1 MSAGVLKHGKPRR
14 EAAKSVTLS
23 KIDLRALWELD
34 KPPLMSGKLFLGHRL
49 RRLRRDLGKSQ
60 TDMATS
66 LGISPSYLNHLE
78 RNQRPVTA
86 ALLLKLADIYEVD
99 VRSFATG
106 GGTRTG
112 PDELKEIFS
121 DVILSDLDVARYELA
136 ELAHNS
142 PTVADAIARLY
153 AALKE
158 AGRSPG
164 VEGNGDARSLVTP
177 ENWVRDYIQQHRN
190 HYPELEQC
198 AETLGGALSDPL
210 SMSEPMRRRLK
221 DAWGITA
228 RVVPQ
233 AELGNVSQSYD
244 TERRQFLL
252 SSQLRAENRTFA
264 LAYQLALTEFASV
277 IERMVAEAAPPDEG
291 IAQLLH
297 MSLANYAAGAI
308 MMPYGRFLSAC
319 EEMRYSIDRL
329 CGEFGANVEQVA
341 HRLTTMGRP
350 GARGVP
356 FFMLRVDPAG
366 NISKRYAG
374 DQFPFSRFG
383 GTCPRWN
390 LHAAFQ
396 AAGQV
401 VTQLI
406 ETPDGHRYFTVA
418 RTIERPI
425 RTDLSGGLLAIGL
438 GCDIRYAHKLS
449 CADVYDLAN
458 APVTPVGPACAI
470 CPRLDCGYRATAPAG
485 RMLAVD
491 RLQKT
496 ISPYPFVPA

>member
-1 MSAGVLKHGKPRR
+1 MPA
-14 EAAKSVTLS
+14 T
-23 KIDLRALWELD
+23 
-34 KPPLMSGKLFLGHRL
+34 KLFLGTRL
-49 RRLRRDLGKSQ
+49 RRLRRDRDLSQ
-60 TDMATS
+60 TAMAQS

-86 ALLLKLADIYEVD
+86 ALLLKLAETYEID
-99 VRSFATG
+99 VRAFAAG

-112 PDELKEIFS
+112 PDELCEIFS
-121 DVILSDLDVARYELA
+121 DALLGDLGVPRYELA
-136 ELAHNS
+136 ELAHNAPS
-142 PTVADAIARLY
+142 VADAIARLY
-153 AALKE
+153 AAVKE
-158 AGRSPG
+158 AGRNPALA
-164 VEGNGDARSLVTP
+164 NGDARALVTP
-177 ENWVRDYIQQHRN
+177 ENWVRDYIQEHRN
-190 HYPELEQC
+190 HYPALEEC
-198 AETLGGALSDPL
+198 AETLGGALNDPL
-210 SMSEPMRRRLK
+210 SMQEPLRRRLK
-221 DAWGITA
+221 DAWGIVA

-233 AELGNVSQSYD
+233 AELGTASQD
-244 TERRQFLL
+244 FDGERRLFLI

-264 LAYQLALTEFASV
+264 LAYQLALIEFAPV
-277 IERMVAEAAPPDEG
+277 IQRMVEEAAPPDDG

-297 MSLANYAAGAI
+297 MSLANYTAGAI
-308 MMPYGRFLSAC
+308 MMPYARFLASA
-319 EEMRYSIDRL
+319 EQLRYSIDRL
-329 CGEFGANVEQVA
+329 CGEYGANVEQVA
-341 HRLTTMGRP
+341 HRFTTLGRP

-383 GTCPRWN
+383 GSCPRWN

-406 ETPDGHRYFTVA
+406 ETPDGQRFFTVA
-418 RTIERPI
+418 RTIDRPI
-425 RTDLSGGLLAIGL
+425 RTDLSGGLLAVGL

-449 CADVYDLAN
+449 CADALDLSA

-470 CPRLDCGYRATAPAG
+470 CPRVDCAQRATPPAG

-491 RLQKT
+491 RTRKT
-496 ISPYPFVPA
+496 ISPYPFVTA

>member
-1 MSAGVLKHGKPRR
+1 MSTA
-14 EAAKSVTLS
+14 
-23 KIDLRALWELD
+23 
-34 KPPLMSGKLFLGHRL
+34 KLFLGHRL
-49 RRLRRDLGKSQ
+49 RRLRRDHDLSQ
-60 TDMATS
+60 TDMAAS

-86 ALLLKLADIYEVD
+86 ALLLKLADNYDID
-99 VRSFATG
+99 VRAFASG

-112 PDELKEIFS
+112 PDELAEIFS
-121 DVILSDLDVARYELA
+121 DVLLRDLGVPRYELA
-136 ELAHNS
+136 ELAHTAPS
-142 PTVADAIARLY
+142 VADAVARLY

-158 AGRSPG
+158 GARDPSLASAGDVR
-164 VEGNGDARSLVTP
+164 AMVTP
-177 ENWVRDYIQQHRN
+177 ETWVRDYIQQHRN
-190 HYPELEQC
+190 HYPELEEA

-221 DAWGITA
+221 DAWGVTA

-233 AELGNVSQSYD
+233 AELGNYTQRYD
-244 TERRQFLL
+244 ADRRQFLL

-264 LAYQLALTEFASV
+264 LAYQLALIEFAPV
-277 IERMVAEAAPPDEG
+277 LERMVAEAAAPDEG

-308 MMPYGRFLSAC
+308 MMPYGRFLKAC

-341 HRLTTMGRP
+341 HRLTTLSRR

-406 ETPDGHRYFTVA
+406 ETPDGQRYFTVA

-425 RTDLSGGLLAIGL
+425 KADLSAGLLAIGL
-438 GCDIRYAHKLS
+438 GCDIRHAHKLS
-449 CADVYDLAN
+449 CAEGYDLAN
-458 APVTPVGPACAI
+458 ARVTPVGPACAL
-470 CPRLDCGYRATAPAG
+470 CPRLDCGSRATAPAG

-491 RLQKT
+491 RLEKT
-496 ISPYPFVPA
+496 ISPYPFVAA

>member
-1 MSAGVLKHGKPRR
+1 MS
-14 EAAKSVTLS
+14 T
-23 KIDLRALWELD
+23 
-34 KPPLMSGKLFLGHRL
+34 KLFLGHRL
-49 RRLRRDLGKSQ
+49 RRLRRDHELSQ
-60 TDMATS
+60 TGMAAT

-86 ALLLKLADIYEVD
+86 ALLFKLAELYDVD
-99 VRSFATG
+99 VRTFASG

-112 PDELKEIFS
+112 PDELAEIFS
-121 DVILSDLDVARYELA
+121 DTMLADLGVPRYELA
-136 ELAHNS
+136 ELAHNAPS
-142 PTVADAIARLY
+142 VADAIARLY
-153 AALKE
+153 AALNE
-158 AGRSPG
+158 AARHPSLA
-164 VEGNGDARSLVTP
+164 GNGDARSVVTP

-190 HYPELEQC
+190 HYPELEQ
-198 AETLGGALSDPL
+198 ASETLGGALSDPL
-210 SMSEPMRRRLK
+210 SMAEPMRRRLK
-221 DAWGITA
+221 DAWGISA

-233 AELGNVSQSYD
+233 AELGNASQMFD
-244 TERRQFLL
+244 ADRRLFLL
-252 SSQLRAENRTFA
+252 SSQLRPENRTFA
-264 LAYQLALTEFASV
+264 LAYQLALVEFAALLD
-277 IERMVAEAAPPDEG
+277 RMVAEAAAPDEG
-291 IAQLLH
+291 IRQLLH

-308 MMPYGRFLSAC
+308 MMPYGRFLKAC

-341 HRLTTMGRP
+341 HRFTTLGRP

-406 ETPDGHRYFTVA
+406 ETPDGQKFFTVA

-425 RTDLSGGLLAIGL
+425 KSDLSGGLLAVGL
-438 GCDIRYAHKLS
+438 GCDIAHAHKLS
-449 CADVYDLAN
+449 CAEGYDLAN

-470 CPRLDCGYRATAPAG
+470 CPRIDCGYRATPPAG

-491 RLQKT
+491 RTRKT
-496 ISPYPFVPA
+496 ISPYPFVAG

>member
-1 MSAGVLKHGKPRR
+1 MSA
-14 EAAKSVTLS
+14 
-23 KIDLRALWELD
+23 
-34 KPPLMSGKLFLGHRL
+34 KLFLGHRL
-49 RRLRRDLGKSQ
+49 RRLRRDRELSQ
-60 TDMATS
+60 TQMAAT
-66 LGISPSYLNHLE
+66 LAISPSYLNHLE

-86 ALLLKLADIYEVD
+86 ALLLKLAEIYEID
-99 VRSFATG
+99 VRAFASG

-112 PDELKEIFS
+112 PDALAEIFG
-121 DVILSDLDVARYELA
+121 DVMLSDLGVPRYELA
-136 ELAHNS
+136 ELAHNA
-142 PTVADAIARLY
+142 PAIADAIARLY
-153 AALKE
+153 AGVKE
-158 AGRSPG
+158 AGRHPTIASS
-164 VEGNGDARSLVTP
+164 GDARALVTP

-190 HYPELEQC
+190 HYPALEEA

-221 DAWGITA
+221 DAWRITA

-233 AELGNVSQSYD
+233 AELGTISQIYD
-244 TERRQFLL
+244 PDRREFLL

-264 LAYQLALTEFASV
+264 LAYQLALVEFAGV
-277 IERMVAEAAPPDEG
+277 IDRMVAEAAPPDEG

-308 MMPYGRFLSAC
+308 MMPYGRFLRAC

-341 HRLTTMGRP
+341 HRFTTLSRP

-390 LHAAFQ
+390 MHA
-396 AAGQV
+396 V
-401 VTQLI
+401 
-406 ETPDGHRYFTVA
+406 
-418 RTIERPI
+418 
-425 RTDLSGGLLAIGL
+425 GL
-438 GCDIRYAHKLS
+438 GCEVRHADKLS

-485 RMLAVD
+485 HMLAVD
-491 RLQKT
+491 RHKKT
-496 ISPYPFVPA
+496 ISPYPFVPT

>member
-1 MSAGVLKHGKPRR
+1 MPTA
-14 EAAKSVTLS
+14 
-23 KIDLRALWELD
+23 
-34 KPPLMSGKLFLGHRL
+34 KLFLGHRL
-49 RRLRRDLGKSQ
+49 RRLRRDIALSQ
-60 TDMATS
+60 TDMAAS

-86 ALLLKLADIYEVD
+86 ALLLKLAEIYEVD
-99 VRSFATG
+99 VRAFASG

-112 PDELKEIFS
+112 PDELMEIFS
-121 DVILSDLDVARYELA
+121 DRMLSDLGVPRYELA
-136 ELAHNS
+136 ELAHNAPS
-142 PTVADAIARLY
+142 VADAIARLY
-153 AALKE
+153 AAIKE
-158 AGRSPG
+158 TGRDPSLA
-164 VEGNGDARSLVTP
+164 NTGDVRGLVTP

-190 HYPELEQC
+190 HYPELEDA

-221 DAWGITA
+221 DAWGVTA

-233 AELGNVSQSYD
+233 TELVNFAQYYD
-244 TERRQFLL
+244 ADRRQFLL

-264 LAYQLALTEFASV
+264 LAYQLALIEFASV

-308 MMPYGRFLSAC
+308 MMPYGRFLKAC

-341 HRLTTMGRP
+341 HRFTTLSRS

-401 VTQLI
+401 VTQVI
-406 ETPDGHRYFTVA
+406 ETPDGQRYFTVA

-425 RTDLSGGLLAIGL
+425 KADLSGGLLAVGL
-438 GCDIRYAHKLS
+438 GCDIRHAHKLS
-449 CADVYDLAN
+449 CADGYDLAN
-458 APVTPVGPACAI
+458 ATATPVGPACAL

-485 RMLAVD
+485 RMLAVN
-491 RLQKT
+491 RLEKT
-496 ISPYPFVPA
+496 ISPYPFVAA

>member
-1 MSAGVLKHGKPRR
+1 MSA
-14 EAAKSVTLS
+14 
-23 KIDLRALWELD
+23 
-34 KPPLMSGKLFLGHRL
+34 KLFLGHRL
-49 RRLRRDLGKSQ
+49 RRLRRDHSLSQ
-60 TDMATS
+60 TDMATT

-86 ALLLKLADIYEVD
+86 ALLLKLAELYEVD
-99 VRSFATG
+99 VRVFAAG
-106 GGTRTG
+106 GGAKTG
-112 PDELKEIFS
+112 PDELAEIFS
-121 DVILSDLDVARYELA
+121 DAILSDLDIPRYELA
-136 ELAHNS
+136 ELAHNAPS
-142 PTVADAIARLY
+142 VADAIARLY
-153 AALKE
+153 AALQE
-158 AGRSPG
+158 AGRNPSLASS
-164 VEGNGDARSLVTP
+164 DARALVTP

-190 HYPELEQC
+190 HFPALEEA

-210 SMSEPMRRRLK
+210 SMAEPMRRRLK
-221 DAWGITA
+221 EAWGISA

-233 AELGNVSQSYD
+233 AELGNVSQLYD
-244 TERRQFLL
+244 GERRLFLI
-252 SSQLRAENRTFA
+252 SSQLRSENRLFA
-264 LAYQLALTEFASV
+264 LAYQLALAEFAPLLD
-277 IERMVAEAAPPDEG
+277 RMVTEAAPPDEG
-291 IAQLLH
+291 VRQLLH

-308 MMPYGRFLSAC
+308 MMPYGRFLASA
-319 EEMRYSIDRL
+319 EGYRYSIDRL
-329 CGEFGANVEQVA
+329 GGEYGANVEQVA
-341 HRLTTMGRP
+341 HRLTTLNRR

-396 AAGQV
+396 TAGQP

-418 RTIERPI
+418 RTIDRPVK
-425 RTDLSGGLLAIGL
+425 TELGGGLLAIGL
-438 GCDIRYAHKLS
+438 GCDIRHASRLS
-449 CADVYDLAN
+449 CADGYDLAN

-470 CPRLDCGYRATAPAG
+470 CPRQDCAYRATPPAG

-491 RLQKT
+491 RTKKT
-496 ISPYPFVPA
+496 ISPYPFVAA